1 MTDAPSS
8 GSHNVPGSVKQVAII
23 TKYTFLDYFRSR
35 RFYILLLITLLI
47 GALLTTLVGYY
58 RPEAFVAT
66 VLGFH
71 AGWWGTSTNFV
82 VILSGIFFGGDAIS
96 GEFQN
101 RTGYFLVPNPIRR
114 SAIYIG
120 KWLAALAASSIILGL
135 FALIMIAN
143 GLYYYPGSLP
153 WGFVQS
159 LGFAWVYLIAALSLT
174 FAFSS
179 LFKSSAISI
188 LMSVILLLFVFNFV
202 DLIVSAVA
210 GVEPWF
216 SITYGAGIVSSVLQ
230 GTYPL
235 HVSTISA
242 GPRFSLT
249 TYNATIPEGLAILA
263 AYFLIFGILGV
274 WLFEKKEFTS

>member
-1 MTDAPSS
+1 
-8 GSHNVPGSVKQVAII
+8 
-23 TKYTFLDYFRSR
+23 
-35 RFYILLLITLLI
+35 
-47 GALLTTLVGYY
+47 
-58 RPEAFVAT
+58 
-66 VLGFH
+66 
-71 AGWWGTSTNFV
+71 
-82 VILSGIFFGGDAIS
+82 
-96 GEFQN
+96 
-101 RTGYFLVPNPIRR
+101 
-114 SAIYIG
+114 
-120 KWLAALAASSIILGL
+120 
-135 FALIMIAN
+135 MIAN

-263 AYFLIFGILGV
+263 AYFLIFGILGA